1 MGRRPSLTEAGVT
14 RPSEALPR
22 QAPPVEGKRP
32 DARKGRKA
40 IAFWVDP
47 AVSMQVRMLGLR
59 TSRSVQDLMEEAVED
74 LFRKHGLPPLSRAEA
89 A

>member
-1 MGRRPSLTEAGVT
+1 VT
-14 RPSEALPR
+14 RPSEALSQP
-22 QAPPVEGKRP
+22 APTIEGKRP

-47 AVSMQVRMLGLR
+47 GVSMQVRMLGLR
-59 TSRSVQDLMEEAVED
+59 SGRTVQDLMEEAVED
-74 LFRKHGLPPLSRAEA
+74 LFRKHGLPSLSRAEA